1 MKVKEY
7 ADSIDKSRQAVEKV
21 IKAGKI
27 KSYKKN
33 GVRHVNVK
41 SADAFYKTKLKKKSG
56 KKSEPDTYTD
66 VIEPD
71 NINMSK
77 LSKVELALKAEKYKT
92 QKIKNDRDEKK
103 LVSVDELAD
112 TVFNFVSKIKEHI
125 QSQHDRISLKIQ
137 GSSSQHEIEQIL
149 KDDNHRALTG
159 ISKNF
164 YDLDDEAVKKKIL
177 QRLIR

>member
-7 ADSIDKSRQAVEKV
+7 AESIGKRRQGVEKN

-56 KKSEPDTYTD
+56 KKSEPDTYAD

-71 NINMSK
+71 IIGLSK

-92 QKIKNDRDEKK
+92 QKIKNDRDERK
-103 LVSVDELAD
+103 LISIDELTE
-112 TVFNFVSKIKEHI
+112 TVFNFVSRIKEHI
-125 QSQHDRISLKIQ
+125 QSQHDRVSLKIQ
-137 GSSSQHEIEQIL
+137 GASSQHEIEQIL
-149 KDDNHRALTG
+149 KDDNHRAL
-159 ISKNF
+159 ISIASNF
-164 YDLDDEAVKKKIL
+164 DDLTDDDLKKKIL
-177 QRLIR
+177 QRLI